1 VTAGARL
8 VALSGLSGV
17 AASVMMAGIG
27 AGATVSAALVSYSGL
42 VSGTAAQHLLVDHPG
57 AVGRDWLLRARRR
70 GRR

>member
-42 VSGTAAQHLLVDHPG
+42 VSGTAAQHLLVDHSG